1 MTMSSNGYK
10 HCNTTNVIYKHIYR
24 KVIKGIL

>member
-1 MTMSSNGYK
+1 MLGNGYK